1 MVSGLWKFKITVKA
15 DCMFLQQAGEFML
28 EGK

>member
-1 MVSGLWKFKITVKA
+1 MVSGLWNFRITLKS
-15 DCMFLQQAGEFML
+15 DRMFLQQAGEFML